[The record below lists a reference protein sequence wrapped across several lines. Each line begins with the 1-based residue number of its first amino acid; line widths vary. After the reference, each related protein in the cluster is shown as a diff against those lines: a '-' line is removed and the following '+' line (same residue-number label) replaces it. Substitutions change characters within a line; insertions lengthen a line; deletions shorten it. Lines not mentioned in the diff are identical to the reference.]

1 MSCEG
6 DTDMTSSTSLSCAE
20 AASAASTIQRSFRTY
35 VARRRTLLAYWAH
48 RLEVVPSERWLDE
61 AWASSDLGL
70 CQLCAACA
78 SGDVLAA
85 HLLLRSKARVDG
97 SNGDRHTPLFIA
109 CQRGHDEC
117 VQILLEFHATDKS
130 AQALSAACVAGWPKC
145 ATLLLEH
152 GTQLAVDLSQ
162 RGVTALH
169 LACARGELPT
179 VTPLA
184 PHGKG
189 NATKAASGAARNDN
203 ASTAFDEDDVEIGDV
218 IAGIRPRLPETPTA
232 AHLGHATVDEWLRGQ
247 HDCVRALLDH
257 GASVDAL
264 LRDGHSPL
272 MLSCGRDRAPIANL
286 LLEHGAQVNHRRDDG
301 TNALMMA
308 CQASSAEC
316 VRLLIEHKAQVDA
329 ALPDGTT
336 PLMVVCQAQCDADIA
351 KALIDRGGATVN
363 LARADGATALII
375 AVTTG
380 QLDLARVLLERR
392 ADTSMMYNRA
402 TALHFACEVGEPSA
416 VSLLLECN
424 ANIEQPRGDETGFT
438 PLHTACAQGRAECA
452 RGLLEANA
460 SIDSKANGSWTP
472 MLLSCVE
479 GQLRCVQ
486 LLSSY
491 GASRFHE
498 TVGMRIPAEQ
508 WAERQGHTAV
518 AVWLRLSAG
527 WSTPLHHLDPPD
539 ILTPRRAAK
548 LLAEGAD
555 LNARRA
561 AGAGMAD
568 NVAYPTPHELALKIR
583 RPKKASAASLVLA
596 ATRPWSPATHYL
608 FPPTARRRATLWL
621 RLGYELAWRSEW
633 SVGREQ
639 ALIDVWRDAIIAH
652 LVVRE

>member
-1 MSCEG
+1 M
-6 DTDMTSSTSLSCAE
+6 
-20 AASAASTIQRSFRTY
+20 
-35 VARRRTLLAYWAH
+35 
-48 RLEVVPSERWLDE
+48 
-61 AWASSDLGL
+61 
-70 CQLCAACA
+70 
-78 SGDVLAA
+78 
-85 HLLLRSKARVDG
+85 
-97 SNGDRHTPLFIA
+97 
-109 CQRGHDEC
+109 
-117 VQILLEFHATDKS
+117 
-130 AQALSAACVAGWPKC
+130 
-145 ATLLLEH
+145 
-152 GTQLAVDLSQ
+152 
-162 RGVTALH
+162 
-169 LACARGELPT
+169 
-179 VTPLA
+179 
-184 PHGKG
+184 
-189 NATKAASGAARNDN
+189 
-203 ASTAFDEDDVEIGDV
+203 
-218 IAGIRPRLPETPTA
+218 
-232 AHLGHATVDEWLRGQ
+232 DEWLRGQ

-264 LRDGHSPL
+264 LRDGHSTL

-416 VSLLLECN
+416 VSLLLEFN

-452 RGLLEANA
+452 RVLLEANA

-527 WSTPLHHLDPPD
+527 WSTPLHHLDR
-539 ILTPRRAAK
+539 LTSSRRRAAK

-555 LNARRA
+555 PKRT
-561 AGAGMAD
+561 AGC
-568 NVAYPTPHELALKIR
+568 R
-583 RPKKASAASLVLA
+583 C
-596 ATRPWSPATHYL
+596 
-608 FPPTARRRATLWL
+608 
-621 RLGYELAWRSEW
+621 
-633 SVGREQ
+633 
-639 ALIDVWRDAIIAH
+639 RDD
-652 LVVRE
+652 R